1 MAVAAAAHCL
11 TTPPPTGP
19 AFDAGD
25 LVQHIRDA
33 IDEPIPSPA
42 SPLFQ
47 FELTDEAANHNW
59 TILKDT
65 FGRSMSRAIAGQ
77 ANTPLSMG
85 SEFRPACV
93 LEPLLGQ
100 HPLWYRIRSLL
111 TVGSIWALDP
121 IDNTERLQGVMDNI
135 ERGNHKSARD
145 RPDVL
150 RQQIIDDVTHGFA
163 LSHPRKS

>member
-42 SPLFQ
+42 SPFFQ
-47 FELTDEAANHNW
+47 FELTDKAAAHNW

-65 FGRSMSRAIAGQ
+65 YATVDAKSKNSPRASPIKYECSTLVRTFG
-77 ANTPLSMG
+77 
-85 SEFRPACV
+85 
-93 LEPLLGQ
+93 
-100 HPLWYRIRSLL
+100 
-111 TVGSIWALDP
+111 
-121 IDNTERLQGVMDNI
+121 
-135 ERGNHKSARD
+135 
-145 RPDVL
+145 DV
-150 RQQIIDDVTHGFA
+150 
-163 LSHPRKS
+163 